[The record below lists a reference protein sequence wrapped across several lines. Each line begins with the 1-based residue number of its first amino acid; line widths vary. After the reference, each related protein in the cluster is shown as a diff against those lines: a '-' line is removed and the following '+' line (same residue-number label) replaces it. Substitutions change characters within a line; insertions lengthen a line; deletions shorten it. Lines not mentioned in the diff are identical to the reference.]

1 MSTTQPSGGNMRTA
15 AISSMTPQEQE
26 RTARRAATAAL
37 VGTAME
43 WYDFFLFS
51 TAAAIVFNIHFFASD
66 DKVTALL
73 ASFGT
78 MAVGFIARPIGGII
92 FGHLA
97 DKAGRKLV
105 LIITVTGIGV
115 ATGLIGVLPTF
126 ATIGVWAPTLLIVL
140 RIVQGLAVGGE
151 WGSAV
156 TAAVESAPPEKRAR
170 YAVMPQVGS
179 PIGTILSSG
188 AFFVIGVLLP
198 PESFEAWGWRIPFL
212 AAIPLLLVA
221 LFIRKHLDE
230 TPEFQKLIAE
240 GEKESVPFFKLLKE
254 APLGII
260 VGFMTTLLGVAGF
273 FVVTTFAVSYGKNFL
288 GLPANL
294 MLAATMIGAVL
305 QIIVMILYGRVGEK
319 IGSARA
325 SLIGGLLTMA
335 FAFPMFWLIETKI
348 SVLVICGVAAGITSV
363 SLSYAVN
370 GSVITALFK
379 PEYRTSGVSL
389 CSNLAAIVAGFMPML
404 ATLFLGMV
412 DGAWWPAPLM
422 LMTLAAIT
430 AIGSVLAPK
439 VSLQIQGYR
448 H

>member
-1 MSTTQPSGGNMRTA
+1 MRTA
-15 AISSMTPQEQE
+15 AISSMTPEEQT

-66 DKVTALL
+66 DKITALL

-105 LIITVTGIGV
+105 LMITVIGIGA
-115 ATGLIGVLPTF
+115 ATGLIGLLPTYT
-126 ATIGVWAPTLLIVL
+126 TIGVWAPILLIVL

-156 TAAVESAPPEKRAR
+156 TAAVESAPPEQRAR
-170 YAVMPQVGS
+170 YAALPQVGS

-188 AFFVIGVLLP
+188 GFFIIGVLLP

-212 AAIPLLLVA
+212 AAIPLLIVA

-230 TPEFQKLIAE
+230 TPEFQRIMEE
-240 GEKESVPFFKLLKE
+240 GENDSVPFFKLLKE
-254 APLGII
+254 APAGIT
-260 VGFMTTLLGVAGF
+260 VGFMANLLGVAGF

-288 GLPANL
+288 GLSANL

-305 QIIVMILYGRVGEK
+305 EIIGIVVYGRIGER
-319 IGSARA
+319 IGSAKA
-325 SLIGGLLTMA
+325 SCIGAALTIV
-335 FAFPMFWLIETKI
+335 FAFPMFWLIETK
-348 SVLVICGVAAGITSV
+348 SAVLVIIGVAAGILIV

-389 CSNLAAIVAGFMPML
+389 CANLSAIVAGFMPML

-430 AIGSVLAPK
+430 AVGSILAPK
-439 VSLQIQGYR
+439 VSLQIKGYR

>member
-1 MSTTQPSGGNMRTA
+1 MRTA
-15 AISSMTPQEQE
+15 AISSMTPEEQT

-66 DKVTALL
+66 DKITALL

-105 LIITVTGIGV
+105 LMITVIGIGA
-115 ATGLIGVLPTF
+115 ATGLIGLLPTYT
-126 ATIGVWAPTLLIVL
+126 TIGVWAPILLIVL
-140 RIVQGLAVGGE
+140 RVVQGLAVGGE

-156 TAAVESAPPEKRAR
+156 TAAVESAPPEQRAR
-170 YAVMPQVGS
+170 YAALPQVGS

-188 AFFVIGVLLP
+188 GFFIIGVLLP

-212 AAIPLLLVA
+212 AAIPLLIVA

-230 TPEFQKLIAE
+230 TPEFQRIMEE
-240 GEKESVPFFKLLKE
+240 GENDSVPFFKLLKE
-254 APLGII
+254 APAGIT
-260 VGFMTTLLGVAGF
+260 VGFMANLLGVAGF

-288 GLPANL
+288 GLSANL

-305 QIIVMILYGRVGEK
+305 EIIGIVVYGRIGER
-319 IGSARA
+319 IGSAKA
-325 SLIGGLLTMA
+325 SFIGAALTIV
-335 FAFPMFWLIETKI
+335 FAFPMFWLIETK
-348 SVLVICGVAAGITSV
+348 SAVLVIIGVAAGILIV

-389 CSNLAAIVAGFMPML
+389 CANLSAIVAGFMPML

-430 AIGSVLAPK
+430 AVGSILAPK
-439 VSLQIQGYR
+439 VSLQIKGYR